1 MADTQE
7 TKTKVVEEY
16 VNKISKDF
24 VADKATEHSY
34 RPALVEMLSK
44 LLSNF
49 IVRNEER
56 RIECGAPDITISK
69 GQDNASIPVAYIETK
84 DVGDNDLD
92 GNRITGN
99 KEQFDRYK
107 KALSHIVFTDY
118 LDFHLYEEGAFV
130 DSVRIADVKG
140 CKIAIINDNIPK
152 FIEMVGHLANA
163 TPQKITSPKQ
173 LAKIMAAKAK
183 LLADIILRTLEIEN
197 EEKDDEKKGALSKQ
211 WIEFQHH
218 LITDLS
224 QKSFSDIYAQT
235 IAYGMFA
242 ARLHDKTPETFSRLE
257 AAELIPKTNPF
268 LRKIFQNIAT
278 FGVEESIVWIINDLV
293 EIFKVTD
300 IHNVMKNFGDKSGT
314 KDPMTYFYEFFL
326 KEYDPDLIKKYGV
339 FYTPLPV
346 VTFIVNSVDEI
357 LKKSWN
363 LPMGLA
369 DYSKVQLKQSNAL
382 YTDNRTK
389 TRKRFDLKEYHK
401 VQVLDPAAGTG
412 TFLTEVINK
421 IWENVKGDQGAWQ
434 NYVEEHLL
442 PRLNGFEIMMAP
454 YAIAHLKMDMVLSQ
468 KGYVSKSDRRLKIF
482 LTNALENTDNNI
494 EPLFFDFLATEAKE
508 ANRIKKDTPVMVM
521 LGNPPY
527 SNFSSNK
534 SSWIL
539 EKINDYK
546 EGLNETKINLD
557 DDYIKFIRLGQ
568 YYIEKN
574 DGGGI
579 LAYIT
584 NNSFIDEPTRLQMRK
599 SLMDVFD
606 EIYIL
611 NLHGSQ
617 IKGETNDGKDQNIFK
632 IRSGVS
638 INIFVKKNLANQ
650 EKKRNCLAEVY
661 YYDVYGK
668 RSDKFNFLNTM
679 GFSKIPW
686 IKLKPCS
693 PNYYYI
699 PKDLSAKPEY
709 VKGFKI
715 DELMSINNSG
725 IKTDRDTL
733 FYDYKK
739 EQLSSRILKLLS
751 HSYNEEDAIKYDIRD
766 SSSYK
771 LSHRI
776 DKKIF
781 DEQKI
786 RKCCFKPLDSKYIY
800 YDETIISR
808 PAYPV
813 MKHLLKKNI
822 ALIATRKNRQLST
835 MYFFATNGITDIH
848 FLDSG
853 ADSLRVFPLYLHP
866 SEAEAKLGET
876 PKPNLEKKIWDKINK
891 IIKASS
897 TPEQIFDY
905 IYGVLFTPSYQMRF
919 KEFLKDE
926 IPRIPYPK
934 NKACFE
940 KIAALGT
947 KLRKLHLAENDV
959 NLQSFA
965 TSFPISGED
974 NKNMVDDIR
983 FEKDCENQNN
993 DAAVTGKVFINKKQY
1008 FANVPEIAWNL
1019 FIGGYK
1025 PAQLWLKNRM
1035 NKSLTYEETQDFH
1048 KIIAILEETYKLM
1061 KELDLVHN
1069 YSTSF
1074 PS

>member
-7 TKTKVVEEY
+7 AKTKIVEEY

-24 VADKATEHSY
+24 IADKATEHSY

-49 IVRNEER
+49 MVRNEER

-84 DVGDNDLD
+84 DIGDNDLD
-92 GNRITGN
+92 GNKITGN

-107 KALSHIVFTDY
+107 KSLDHIVFTDY
-118 LDFHLYEEGAFV
+118 LDFHLYKNNVFV

-173 LAKIMAAKAK
+173 LAKIMSAKAK
-183 LLADIILRTLEIEN
+183 LLADIVLRTLEKEN
-197 EEKDDEKKGALSKQ
+197 EERDDEKKGTLSKQ
-211 WIEFQHH
+211 WIEFQRH
-218 LITDLS
+218 LINDLS

-235 IAYGMFA
+235 IVYGMFA

-257 AAELIPKTNPF
+257 AAELIPQTNPF

-278 FGVEESIVWIINDLV
+278 FDVKESIGWIINDLV
-293 EIFKVTD
+293 EVFKVTD

-314 KDPMTYFYEFFL
+314 RDPMTYFYEYFL

-346 VTFIVNSVDEI
+346 VKFIVNSVDEI
-357 LKKSWN
+357 LKNSWK

-369 DYSKVQLKQSNAL
+369 DYSKIQVKQSNAL

-389 TRKRFDLKEYHK
+389 TKKRFDIKEYHK

-421 IWENVKGDQGAWQ
+421 IWDNVEVDQGAWQ
-434 NYVEEHLL
+434 SYVEDHLL

-454 YAIAHLKMDMVLSQ
+454 YAIAHLKMDMELSQ
-468 KGYVSKSDRRLKIF
+468 KGYVSKSDQRLKIF
-482 LTNALENTDNNI
+482 LTNALENTEDNI

-521 LGNPPY
+521 VGNPPY

-534 SSWIL
+534 NQWIS
-539 EKINDYK
+539 EKISDYK
-546 EGLNETKINLD
+546 KGLNETKLNLD

-584 NNSFIDEPTRLQMRK
+584 NNSFIDEPTRRQMRK
-599 SLMDVFD
+599 SLMEVFD

-611 NLHGSQ
+611 NLHGNQ
-617 IKGETNDGKDQNIFK
+617 IEGETNDGKDQNIFK

-638 INIFVKKNLANQ
+638 INIFVKKSHVGL
-650 EKKRNCLAEVY
+650 EKKRNDLAKVY

-679 GFSKIPW
+679 EFSKIPW
-686 IKLKPCS
+686 IKLEPSS

-699 PKDLSAKPEY
+699 PKNLSAKPEY

-715 DELMSINNSG
+715 DELMLVNNSG
-725 IKTDRDTL
+725 VKTDRDAL
-733 FYDYKK
+733 FYDYNK
-739 EQLSSRILKLLS
+739 EQLGSRISKLLS
-751 HSYNEEDAIKYDIRD
+751 RSYDEEDVIKYDIRD

-771 LSHRI
+771 LFHRI
-776 DKKIF
+776 DKKKF
-781 DEQKI
+781 DAKKI
-786 RKCCFKPLDSKYIY
+786 CKCFFKPLDSKYIY

-808 PAYPV
+808 SAYSV
-813 MKHLLKKNI
+813 MRHLLLENI
-822 ALIATRKNRQLST
+822 ALVATRKNRQLST
-835 MYFFATNGITDIH
+835 MYFFVTSGITDIH
-848 FLDSG
+848 FLDSA

-866 SEAEAKLGET
+866 SESEAKLGEK
-876 PKPNLEKKIWDKINK
+876 KPNLEPKIWDKINK
-891 IIKASS
+891 IIKTNS

-905 IYGVLFTPSYQMRF
+905 IYGVLFTPGYQMRF

-926 IPRIPYPK
+926 IPRIPYPR
-934 NKACFE
+934 NKESFD
-940 KIAALGT
+940 KIAAMGA
-947 KLRKLHLAENDV
+947 KLRKLHLGENDI

-965 TSFPISGED
+965 TSFPVSSED
-974 NKNMVDDIR
+974 YKNFVDNVR

-993 DAAVTGKVFINKKQY
+993 DVAVTGKVFINKKQY

-1019 FIGGYK
+1019 YIGGYK
-1025 PAQLWLKNRM
+1025 PAQLWLKNRT
-1035 NKSLTYEETQDFH
+1035 NKSLTYEEIQDFH
-1048 KIIAILEETYKLM
+1048 KIIAILMETSKLM
-1061 KELDLVHN
+1061 KELDMANN
-1069 YSTSF
+1069 YSSLHL
-1074 PS
+1074 S